1 MASWQA
7 WKNSLGAA
15 LVLGAMASPAAADPV
30 VSFTT
35 TGSATQGQP
44 LGLDVVITGVV
55 DLYAFQFSLSFNP
68 SILQAASVTEGPF
81 LPTGGSTFFSP
92 GTINNTTGIVS
103 FAFDSLLGSLPGVN
117 GGGVLAH
124 IDFTTPGA
132 GTSPITF
139 SNVVLLNAA
148 LGEIPFTVTGGSVA
162 VSPIPEPAPFLLL
175 AAGLAG
181 LALRRRLQSA

>member
-7 WKNSLGAA
+7 WKNSIGAA
-15 LVLGAMASPAAADPV
+15 LVLGAMAAPAAAQT

-35 TGSATQGQP
+35 SGPGLQGQP
-44 LGLDVVITGVV
+44 LGLDVRITGVV

-68 SILQAASVTEGPF
+68 SVLQAVGVTEGPF
-81 LPTGGSTFFSP
+81 LPTAGGTFFGP

-103 FAFDSLLGSLPGVN
+103 FAFDSLVGTIPGANGSGI
-117 GGGVLAH
+117 LAH

-139 SNVVLLNAA
+139 SNVVLLNSA
-148 LGEIPFTVTGGSVA
+148 LVDIPATITGGSIS
-162 VSPIPEPAPFLLL
+162 VSPIPEPAAALLL

-181 LALRRRLQSA
+181 LIRPAA